1 MRTSLSGTNI
11 LQLGNQRTTT
21 RIGQKI
27 AKRRRWPAEHQ
38 QAIFLA
44 FGETVSAGEF
54 IDAPSR
60 LSTSGP
66 DIIYWISRLKK
77 CASHLV
83 CVIEKNVHSRLRHRT
98 ETSLRPD
105 LSIDHSMIYILVKME

>member
-1 MRTSLSGTNI
+1 MT
-11 LQLGNQRTTT
+11 Q

-27 AKRRRWPAEHQ
+27 AKRCRWPVEHQ

-54 IDAPSR
+54 KDAPSR

-66 DIIYWISRLKK
+66 DIIY
-77 CASHLV
+77 
-83 CVIEKNVHSRLRHRT
+83 
-98 ETSLRPD
+98 
-105 LSIDHSMIYILVKME
+105 